1 MISQK
6 FVKKYMRLAKQF
18 GEDLN
23 PCYSR
28 KIGVIIVDV
37 NINKIVATGY
47 NGPPRGTPHC
57 DSKEHLLNIVWPQ
70 LTENERSLIE
80 FKPMVADEFVSKY
93 KDCGICPRKI
103 IKAESGKR
111 LELCSCA
118 HAEVNAIVNASQN
131 INGCVMF
138 CWCPVPCIECTKIII
153 NAGIKTVYCFK
164 EDKDYSIGSRYLFKM
179 AKIEIVEFDKNF
191 FENTQLD

>member
-1 MISQK
+1 MVSEK
-6 FVKKYMRLAKQF
+6 FIKKYMRLAKQF

-28 KIGVIIVDV
+28 KIGVIIVDPV
-37 NINKIVATGY
+37 INKIVATGY

-57 DSKEHLLNIVWPQ
+57 DSAEHLKNIVYPQ
-70 LTENERSLIE
+70 LTNEEKSYLDLKEDTEETFI
-80 FKPMVADEFVSKY
+80 SKY
-93 KDCGICPRKI
+93 ANCQTCPRKL

-131 INGCVMF
+131 IHGCVMF
-138 CWCPVPCIECTKIII
+138 CWCPVPCIECTKIVI
-153 NAGIKTVYCFK
+153 NAGIKEIWCFK
-164 EDKDYSIGSRYLFKM
+164 EAKDYSVGSRYLFEQ
-179 AKIEIVEFDKNF
+179 AKVKINELEKN
-191 FENTQLD
+191 DY